1 MERSNDVETRL
12 IHKLSDKDL
21 KKINKEYIR
30 RGLDKNATVED
41 VYSTFT
47 RSQKKLAETLIEKVL
62 YGSDESI
69 SYGALSSLT
78 ETQKTVLYFLVGDA
92 LAKKEKKG

>member
-1 MERSNDVETRL
+1 METKL
-12 IHKLSDKDL
+12 IYKLSDKDL

-47 RSQKKLAETLIEKVL
+47 PSQKKLTETLIGRVL
-62 YGSDESI
+62 YDTDEPI
-69 SYGALSSLT
+69 SYGALASLT
-78 ETQKTVLYFLVGDA
+78 EIQKTVLYFLVGDA
-92 LAKKEKKG
+92 LAEKEEKNE

>member
-1 MERSNDVETRL
+1 METKL

-47 RSQKKLAETLIEKVL
+47 PSQKKLTETLIEK
-62 YGSDESI
+62 
-69 SYGALSSLT
+69 ALTNLLIMGTLASLT
-78 ETQKTVLYFLVGDA
+78 ETQKAVLYFLVDDA
-92 LAKKEKKG
+92 LARKDKGDENPTLWNL

>member
-1 MERSNDVETRL
+1 METKL

-47 RSQKKLAETLIEKVL
+47 PSQKKLVETLVDRVL
-62 YGSDESI
+62 FNSDEPI
-69 SYGALSSLT
+69 NYGALVSLT
-78 ETQKTVLYFLVGDA
+78 EVQKTVLYFLVGDA
-92 LAKKEKKG
+92 LAEKEEQNGAQKA

>member
-1 MERSNDVETRL
+1 METKL
-12 IHKLSDKDL
+12 IYKLSDKDL

-47 RSQKKLAETLIEKVL
+47 PSQKKLTETLIGRVL
-62 YGSDESI
+62 YDSDEPI
-69 SYGALSSLT
+69 SYGALASLT

-92 LAKKEKKG
+92 LAEKEKEHET